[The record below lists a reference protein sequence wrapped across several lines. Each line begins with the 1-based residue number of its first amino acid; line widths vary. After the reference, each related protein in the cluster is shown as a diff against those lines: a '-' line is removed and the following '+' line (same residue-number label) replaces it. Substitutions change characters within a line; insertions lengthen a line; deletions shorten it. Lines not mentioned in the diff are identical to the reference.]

1 MHAVVLQLSG
11 PSYPAVSHLLSCV
24 CIVYRPL
31 PCCQPLLLSATS
43 LAGSVLTDTCT
54 HMQALR
60 NLLSALADIED
71 SNMSADEIRQLLNIP
86 DKSSKAAAAA
96 AAAAAAPSPSKQV
109 QANQRQQQQ
118 QQLGCQQQQQQQQ
131 SQQQARPGNS
141 SSSSR
146 SVSPDSLQA
155 TARQLGQ
162 LSPEL
167 AQEWHDRALRQGL
180 EQVSDCCR
188 FEQQG
193 HGRH

>member
-1 MHAVVLQLSG
+1 
-11 PSYPAVSHLLSCV
+11 
-24 CIVYRPL
+24 
-31 PCCQPLLLSATS
+31 
-43 LAGSVLTDTCT
+43 
-54 HMQALR
+54 MQALH

-71 SNMSADEIRQLLNIP
+71 SNMSADEIRQLLKIP

-96 AAAAAAPSPSKQV
+96 AAAAPHPSKQV

-118 QQLGCQQQQQQQQ
+118 QQLGRQQQQQQQ

-141 SSSSR
+141 SGNTTASSASSSSR

-167 AQEWHDRALRQGL
+167 AQEWYDRALRQGL
-180 EQVSDCCR
+180 EQVSGLWV
-188 FEQQG
+188 QQQVHDTLRG
-193 HGRH
+193 QQQRHDRH